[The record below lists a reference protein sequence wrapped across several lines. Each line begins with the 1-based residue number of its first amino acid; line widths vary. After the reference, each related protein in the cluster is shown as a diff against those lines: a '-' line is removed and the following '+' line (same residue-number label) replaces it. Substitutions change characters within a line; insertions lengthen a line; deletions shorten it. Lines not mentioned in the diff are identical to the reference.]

1 MSYHSIESRGLQF
14 PYKAKSPTLKKQIVY
29 TDEELW
35 KEIDRILAED
45 KKRKFTP
52 GQNLYYNLLLCADS
66 NYFFDI
72 DTNMLLEEYIA
83 MKRFNI
89 PVARSIDEAE
99 FDRVSLFSAI
109 DEEYITIQKLEQD
122 GTRKVHN

>member
-1 MSYHSIESRGLQF
+1 MSYHKVESRELQF
-14 PYKAKSPTLKKQIVY
+14 PYKAKSPTLKAQVIY
-29 TDEELW
+29 TEEELW
-35 KEIDRILAED
+35 HEIDRILAED
-45 KKRKFTP
+45 PKRKFTP

-66 NYFFDI
+66 TYFFDPE
-72 DTNMLLEEYIA
+72 TNMLLEEYMT

-99 FDRVSLFSAI
+99 FHRVSLFSAI
-109 DEEYITIQKLEQD
+109 DEEYNTIQTVERD